1 MQDGVCCLR
10 NSPQASPRP
19 VCPVR
24 KQRGN
29 SASTG
34 WGKAT
39 IAEIVLFFRSDAMI
53 CNDTPLS
60 NWRTELSF
68 DANRVFF
75 PRPTTPGSSSCPP
88 RPPSTPRSG
97 FQVEANPST
106 VVVSRLSSPQA
117 LSDGPS
123 PIAYRPPPSLLDS
136 PPPRRLPLGRGHR
149 NRKKQNPALPQVRR
163 GPTSLADDA
172 PSISRQ
178 LQSAPLPTV
187 RAYRQPAPP
196 PLCQAPSG
204 DTAHRRAL
212 GSAISDTPSMADRR
226 PPLCNISSPFGGETG
241 AGCAASAKSECHQGE
256 VQRDTQVPEP
266 PCSRRTADGQEPRR
280 DSSPGPAAAAR

>member
-60 NWRTELSF
+60 NWRAELSF

-88 RPPSTPRSG
+88 RPPQHPAQASKLKPIPR
-97 FQVEANPST
+97 PSSSAVYRPHRPCRT
-106 VVVSRLSSPQA
+106 VHR
-117 LSDGPS
+117 PS
-123 PIAYRPPPSLLDS
+123 PIVHRRPSS
-136 PPPRRLPLGRGHR
+136 TPPRPGGFPSAADIETER
-149 NRKKQNPALPQVRR
+149 NKTLRYPR
-163 GPTSLADDA
+163 
-172 PSISRQ
+172 
-178 LQSAPLPTV
+178 SAEGL
-187 RAYRQPAPP
+187 
-196 PLCQAPSG
+196 
-204 DTAHRRAL
+204 
-212 GSAISDTPSMADRR
+212 R
-226 PPLCNISSPFGGETG
+226 P
-241 AGCAASAKSECHQGE
+241 
-256 VQRDTQVPEP
+256 
-266 PCSRRTADGQEPRR
+266 
-280 DSSPGPAAAAR
+280 